1 MRVAILNYLNS
12 TQLTLTSLLRAEPD
26 KEATEYFWSF
36 VSALPLYPGSQIPT
50 FKILCDIQD
59 ILYFYKQAI
68 SHSTVFFLYFFRYLC
83 CYVYNSYIRLIAT
96 VHSYIWNFLSI
107 FFPLN
112 GWMAYWHTT
121 FTDIRDMKLYL
132 WIYHRSWHNKWF
144 WL

>member
-1 MRVAILNYLNS
+1 MAILNYLNS
-12 TQLTLTSLLRAEPD
+12 TQLTLTSLLRAERD

-68 SHSTVFFLYFFRYLC
+68 SHSTVFFFLYFLTYLY

-96 VHSYIWNFLSI
+96 KHSYIWNFLSI
-107 FFPLN
+107 FFFIK
-112 GWMAYWHTT
+112 WMDGILAYHFYWYKGYEVVS
-121 FTDIRDMKLYL
+121 MKLSSL
-132 WIYHRSWHNKWF
+132 
-144 WL
+144 LA